1 MKKISKLICLGTLTL
16 SLTPLLSM
24 SCTQGKTDKVDN
36 VPPTIINKNQELKDT
51 VNEFNSLLN
60 QMINEN
66 NDLTSSIRNIEEFL
80 FESNFNQQL
89 NKNNN
94 NIFNAYTEF
103 KNSLGE
109 LYKNEKFNELKQE
122 LYTEV
127 LHLIQHNRENIL
139 IQIQNILEF
148 NKNANFDTF
157 INKINSNQEP
167 KNEDIQN
174 HSLKISK
181 TYENYVFDKHY
192 YEETQLGDEKDDE
205 NNHEHKHIDVDEQ
218 ENHSH
223 GLINLIKD
231 IDLAIKN
238 NLRKIHFDEFSDS
251 LDDAQLE
258 KLANLQNAIENF
270 VSIYSQNTLEKL
282 INKLIQLSTK
292 INVLSQEISQELIK

>member
-1 MKKISKLICLGTLTL
+1 M
-16 SLTPLLSM
+16 SLTSLLSM

-51 VNEFNSLLN
+51 VNEFNNLLN

-66 NDLTSSIRNIEEFL
+66 NDLTSSIKNVEEFL
-80 FESNFNQQL
+80 FENDFNQQL
-89 NKNNN
+89 NKNSI

-109 LYKNEKFNELKQE
+109 LYKNEKFNKLKQE

-192 YEETQLGDEKDDE
+192 YEETQLGDEEHDE
-205 NNHEHKHIDVDEQ
+205 HNHEHKHIDVDEQ

-238 NLRKIHFDEFSDS
+238 NLIKIHFDEFSDS

-258 KLANLQNAIENF
+258 KLANLQNAVENF
-270 VSIYSQNTLEKL
+270 VSIYSRNTLEKL

>member
-16 SLTPLLSM
+16 SLTPILSM
-24 SCTQGKTDKVDN
+24 SCTQGKKDKVDN

-51 VNEFNSLLN
+51 VNEFNNLLN
-60 QMINEN
+60 QIINEN
-66 NDLTSSIRNIEEFL
+66 NDLTSSIKNVEEFL
-80 FESNFNQQL
+80 FENDFNQQL
-89 NKNNN
+89 NKNSI

-139 IQIQNILEF
+139 IQIQNILTF

-192 YEETQLGDEKDDE
+192 YEETQLGGEEHDE
-205 NNHEHKHIDVDEQ
+205 NNHEHTHIDVDEQ

-238 NLRKIHFDEFSDS
+238 NLRKIHFDEFSDL

-258 KLANLQNAIENF
+258 KLANLQNAVENF